1 MRARLL
7 AITVGLGLLALA
19 SVAYGAVRIGTD
31 AADTIFGT
39 TQDDRIDAKGAF
51 DIVFG
56 LSGDDR
62 IKGGNGDDNIQADAV
77 CPAGSNDPGACDQT
91 RGSGNDTVEGNAG
104 DDVIAGGRGNDR
116 ISGGSGVD
124 NIQGGSG
131 RDTIHAGTGKDSVF
145 AGSGNDSVSTRDGS
159 RDSVDC
165 GTGRDTARVDRR
177 DKVAG
182 NCERVIR
189 S

>member
-7 AITVGLGLLALA
+7 AIIVGLGLLALA
-19 SVAYGAVRIGTD
+19 NVAYGATRTGTD

-62 IKGGNGDDNIQADAV
+62 IKGGNGDDNIQADAA
-77 CPAGSNDPGACDQT
+77 CPAGTNDPADCDQT

-116 ISGGSGVD
+116 IRGGSGVD

-131 RDTIHAGTGKDSVF
+131 RDSINAGSGRDDVF
-145 AGSGNDSVSTRDGS
+145 AGSGNDSISARDGS
-159 RDSVDC
+159 RDRIDC
-165 GTGRDTARVDRR
+165 GTGRDSVRVDRR
-177 DKVAG
+177 DKAAG

-189 S
+189 P